1 MEEKRRLLGEEEE
14 EHLLEEERNL
24 LEEEKR
30 YFLQEGRRALERG
43 RHVPAGR
50 QRLSQK
56 GGVGDA
62 DQEEDGQEGLNIP
75 SGHSDNVAPDRPDPP
90 DDPDALGRPGG
101 DQQGPDG
108 GWGWLV
114 VVACFAATFTLDGI
128 GYR

>member
-1 MEEKRRLLGEEEE
+1 MEEKRRLLEEEE
-14 EHLLEEERNL
+14 EEKHLLEEERNL

-43 RHVPAGR
+43 R
-50 QRLSQK
+50 QRFGQR
-56 GGVGDA
+56 GGVCDP
-62 DQEEDGQEGLNIP
+62 DEEEDGQEGLNIP
-75 SGHSDNVAPDRPDPP
+75 SGHSDNVGPGPPDPP

-114 VVACFAATFTLDGI
+114 VAACFAATFTLDGI

>member
-1 MEEKRRLLGEEEE
+1 MEEKRRLLGEKEEK
-14 EHLLEEERNL
+14 HLLEEERNL

-43 RHVPAGR
+43 RHVAAGG
-50 QRLSQK
+50 QRFGER
-56 GGVGDA
+56 GGVGDP
-62 DQEEDGQEGLNIP
+62 DEEEGGQEGLNIP
-75 SGHSDNVAPDRPDPP
+75 SGPSDNVAPDRPDPP

-114 VVACFAATFTLDGI
+114 VAACFAATFTLDGI

>member
-1 MEEKRRLLGEEEE
+1 MEEKRRLLEKEEK
-14 EHLLEEERNL
+14 HLLEEERNL

-43 RHVPAGR
+43 RHVPAG
-50 QRLSQK
+50 QR

-75 SGHSDNVAPDRPDPP
+75 SGPSDNVAPGPPDPP

>member
-1 MEEKRRLLGEEEE
+1 MEEKRRLLGEKEEK
-14 EHLLEEERNL
+14 HLLEEERNL

-43 RHVPAGR
+43 R
-50 QRLSQK
+50 QRFGQR
-56 GGVGDA
+56 GGVGDP

-75 SGHSDNVAPDRPDPP
+75 SGPSDNVAPGPPDPP

>member
-1 MEEKRRLLGEEEE
+1 MEEKRRLLEGEEEKD
-14 EHLLEEERNL
+14 LLEEER
-24 LEEEKR
+24 R

-43 RHVPAGR
+43 R
-50 QRLSQK
+50 QRFGQR

-75 SGHSDNVAPDRPDPP
+75 SGASDNVAPGPPDPP

>member
-1 MEEKRRLLGEEEE
+1 MEEKRRLLEEKEE
-14 EHLLEEERNL
+14 KHLLEEERNL

-43 RHVPAGR
+43 RHVPAGG
-50 QRLSQK
+50 QRFGER
-56 GGVGDA
+56 GGVGDP
-62 DQEEDGQEGLNIP
+62 DEEEDGQEGLNIP
-75 SGHSDNVAPDRPDPP
+75 SGPSDNVAPGPPDPP

>member
-1 MEEKRRLLGEEEE
+1 MEEKRRLLEGEEEKD
-14 EHLLEEERNL
+14 LLEEER
-24 LEEEKR
+24 R

-43 RHVPAGR
+43 RHAPAGG
-50 QRLSQK
+50 QRFGQR
-56 GGVGDA
+56 GGVGDP
-62 DQEEDGQEGLNIP
+62 DQEEVGQEGLNIP
-75 SGHSDNVAPDRPDPP
+75 SGHSDNVGPDPP

>member
-1 MEEKRRLLGEEEE
+1 MEEKRRLLEKEEEK
-14 EHLLEEERNL
+14 HLLEEERNL

-43 RHVPAGR
+43 R
-50 QRLSQK
+50 QRFGER
-56 GGVGDA
+56 GGVGDP
-62 DQEEDGQEGLNIP
+62 DEEEDGQEGLNIP
-75 SGHSDNVAPDRPDPP
+75 SGPSDNVAPPGPP
-90 DDPDALGRPGG
+90 DEPDALGHPGG

-114 VVACFAATFTLDGI
+114 VAACFAATFTLDGI